1 MIWIHI
7 SPISLQDF
15 TDFYV
20 RIYFSRFFCTPPLV
34 LKCNK
39 SLCEE
44 VRVCICAEDEAKK
57 LKIRKENL
65 FREILEK
72 EKMSQWHGVEWRGGI
87 LVALYPIAEDKALG
101 PLVLG
106 EAASFNLFMP
116 LHFWLQGVSLSCA
129 SLLIWLTLG
138 EQWLMVEIRI
148 EI

>member
-1 MIWIHI
+1 
-7 SPISLQDF
+7 
-15 TDFYV
+15 
-20 RIYFSRFFCTPPLV
+20 
-34 LKCNK
+34 
-39 SLCEE
+39 
-44 VRVCICAEDEAKK
+44 
-57 LKIRKENL
+57 
-65 FREILEK
+65 
-72 EKMSQWHGVEWRGGI
+72 MSQWHGVEGGGI

-106 EAASFNLFMP
+106 EAASFSLFMP